1 MSGAPNPMR
10 PASPHTAGAGGFI
23 RRMLDPRATY
33 NETEAEA
40 SRGWW
45 ALLIAGF
52 LIFGLLSLIAFI
64 AVWHDSSVL

>member
-1 MSGAPNPMR
+1 
-10 PASPHTAGAGGFI
+10 
-23 RRMLDPRATY
+23 MLDPHATY
-33 NETEAEA
+33 NETEVKA

-52 LIFGLLSLIAFI
+52 LIFGLLSLIALI